1 MTGKS
6 KQQNKGALEQALQ
19 NNVEPQF
26 NYAQYEVMAHHDE
39 ADSGQV
45 NIMIGSTD
53 REFFPETKKAIL
65 KPAKVEI

>member
-1 MTGKS
+1 
-6 KQQNKGALEQALQ
+6 
-19 NNVEPQF
+19 VEPQF